1 MATLQKIRNR
11 GKILIFTVGLALFAF
26 IAEEFVRSLSYTQ
39 TERHQRVGKIYGD
52 KINVQ
57 DFNAQVEEYTDVVK
71 FTQGVNT
78 LNDDQLSMM
87 RDQVWQTLV
96 NDKIMQ
102 HECEKL
108 GITVTDAEMQDIINN
123 GRSPMLAQTPFR
135 TQQGTFDVNALK
147 QFLNQY
153 NEVMTNPDLSSEV
166 KEQYQQMN
174 NYWKFIEKTIRRQ
187 TLNNK
192 YQALLNGLM
201 VSNPVAA
208 KASFEGRTNE
218 TDIYMAALP
227 FTSIKDDDVKVEDS
241 ELKAKYE
248 ELKELFHADEET
260 RDIKYIDINV
270 TASEADKADLQKEM
284 EGYAQALA
292 EGADPAK
299 TVREA
304 ASQVPYS
311 VLPVSAKSLPHDI
324 AEKLDSMS
332 VGQQVGPFVH
342 EHDNT
347 INIVRLI
354 EKVNL
359 PDSIE
364 VRQIAVPGND
374 MAAIE
379 KTADSIMNALAAG
392 ANFDTIAKKYD
403 QPATKTWL
411 TSNQYEGQA
420 IDENNRKFLST
431 LSNAAV
437 GSTNKIVFDGQG
449 AIIAQ
454 VTDRRNII
462 AKYNVAVIKRTIDFS
477 KDTYNKA
484 FNDFSSFLAG
494 NPKAEDIEANAA
506 QAGYT
511 VQTRNNLR
519 STEHNVVNVRSTREA
534 LRWIFDEKTKVGD
547 VSPLYEC
554 GENDHL
560 LVLTLAGIHKKG
572 YLAWDDEQIREYLT
586 SEVMKDKKAAMLQEK
601 MKAAKSIAE
610 VATMEGA
617 VTDTIHHITIMSNA
631 FVSKIGASEP
641 ALEPALSGSVSK
653 AKKGDFKSGLKGKAA
668 IYAYQVLD
676 QKKSEAKF
684 DQKEEEQKLQQTIAR
699 SLGNFQSELI
709 QKADINDKRYIFF

>member
-284 EGYAQALA
+284 EGYAQALT

-601 MKAAKSIAE
+601 MKAAKSIAD
-610 VATMEGA
+610 VAKMEGA
-617 VTDTIHHITIMSNA
+617 VTDTIHHITFMSNA
-631 FVSKIGASEP
+631 FVSKIGAS
-641 ALEPALSGSVSK
+641 EPALSGSVSK

-676 QKKSEAKF
+676 QKKSDAKF

>member
-11 GKILIFTVGLALFAF
+11 GKILIATVGLAIFAF

-39 TERHQRVGKIYGD
+39 TERHQRVGKIYGE
-52 KINVQ
+52 KVNVQ
-57 DFNAQVEEYTDVVK
+57 EFNAEVEEYTDVVK

-78 LNDDQLSMM
+78 LSDDQLSMF

-96 NDKIMQ
+96 SDKIME

-123 GRSPMLAQTPFR
+123 GRSPILAQTVFR

-153 NEVMTNPDLSSEV
+153 NEVMTNPQISSEV

-187 TLNNK
+187 ALNDK

-208 KASFEGRTNE
+208 QASFDGRTNE
-218 TDIYMAALP
+218 SDIYMAALP
-227 FTSIKDDDVKVEDS
+227 FSSIKDDDVKVEDS

-248 ELKELFHADEET
+248 EMKELFRSDEET

-270 TASEADKADLQKEM
+270 TASDEDKANLQKEM
-284 EGYAQALA
+284 EGFAQALA

-311 VLPVSAKSLPHDI
+311 VLPVSAKALPHDI
-324 AEKLDSMS
+324 AEKLDSLS
-332 VGQQVGPFVH
+332 VGSQVGPFVH

-347 INIVRLI
+347 VNIVRLI
-354 EKVNL
+354 DKVNL
-359 PDSIE
+359 PDSVE
-364 VRQIAVPGND
+364 VRQIAAPGAD
-374 MAAIE
+374 MAAAE

-403 QPATKTWL
+403 QPATKTWI

-420 IDENNRKFLST
+420 IDENNRKFINT
-431 LSNAAV
+431 INTAAV
-437 GSTNKIVFDGQG
+437 GSNNKIVLDGQG
-449 AIIAQ
+449 VIIAQ
-454 VTDRRNII
+454 VTDRRNIVT
-462 AKYNVAVIKRTIDFS
+462 KYDVAVIKRAMDFS
-477 KDTYNKA
+477 KDTYGKA
-484 FNDFSSFLAG
+484 YNEFSSFLAG
-494 NPKAEDIEANAA
+494 NPKAEDIEANAT

-519 STEHNVVNVRSTREA
+519 STEHNVVNVRSTRDA

-572 YLAWDDEQIREYLT
+572 YLPWDDEQVRTFLT

-601 MKAAKSIAE
+601 MKGVKSVADVAK
-610 VATMEGA
+610 MEGA
-617 VTDTIHHITIMSNA
+617 VTDTIKHITFMGNA
-631 FVSKIGASEP
+631 FVSKIGSS
-641 ALEPALSGSVSK
+641 EPALSGSVSK
-653 AKKGDFKSGLKGKAA
+653 AKKGDFKSGIKGKAA
-668 IYAYQVLD
+668 VYAYQVLD
-676 QKKSEAKF
+676 QTKTDAKF
-684 DQKEEEQKLQQTIAR
+684 DKKEEAQKLQQTIGR
-699 SLGNFQSELI
+699 SLTSFQNELM
-709 QKADINDKRYIFF
+709 QKANISDKRYLFF

>member
-39 TERHQRVGKIYGD
+39 TERHQRVGKIYGE

-71 FTQGVNT
+71 FTQGMNT
-78 LNDDQLSMM
+78 LSDDQISMM

-96 NDKIMQ
+96 NDKLMQ

-123 GRSPMLAQTPFR
+123 GRNPMLAQTPFR
-135 TQQGTFDVNALK
+135 TAQGTFDVNALK

-153 NEVMTNPDLSSEV
+153 SEVMTNPNLASEV

-187 TLNNK
+187 TLTNK
-192 YQALLNGLM
+192 YQSLLNGLM

-208 KASFEGRTNE
+208 QASFDARSNE
-218 TDIYMAALP
+218 SEILMAALP
-227 FTSIKDDDVKVEDS
+227 FSSIKDDDVKVEDS
-241 ELKAKYE
+241 DLKAKYE
-248 ELKELFHADEET
+248 EMKEMFRADEET
-260 RDIKYIDINV
+260 RDIKYIDIKV
-270 TASEADKADLQKEM
+270 TASAEDKANLQKEM
-284 EGYAQALA
+284 EGYAQALL

-324 AEKLDSMS
+324 AEKLDSLTI
-332 VGQQVGPFVH
+332 GAQVGPFVH
-342 EHDNT
+342 DHDNT

-354 EKVNL
+354 GKATL
-359 PDSIE
+359 PDSVE
-364 VRQIAVPGND
+364 VRQIAAPGND
-374 MAAIE
+374 MAAME
-379 KTADSIMNALAAG
+379 KTADSIMTALAAG

-403 QPATKTWL
+403 QPATKTWI
-411 TSNQYEGQA
+411 TSSQYEGQA
-420 IDENNRKFLST
+420 MDENNRKFLTTITS
-431 LSNAAV
+431 AAV
-437 GSTNKIVFDGQG
+437 GSNNKIVLDGQG
-449 AIIAQ
+449 IIIAQ

-462 AKYNVAVIKRTIDFS
+462 PKYDVAVIKRAIDFS

-494 NPKAEDIEANAA
+494 NAKAEDIEANAA
-506 QAGYT
+506 QAGYN

-554 GENDHL
+554 GDNDHL
-560 LVLTLAGIHKKG
+560 LVITLAGIHKKG
-572 YLAWDDEQIREYLT
+572 YLAWDDEQIRSFLT

-601 MKAAKSIAE
+601 MKGAKS
-610 VATMEGA
+610 VADVAKIEGA
-617 VTDTIHHITIMSNA
+617 VTDTIKHITFASSA
-631 FVSKIGASEP
+631 FVSKIGSSEP
-641 ALEPALSGSVSK
+641 ILSGSVSK
-653 AKKGDFKSGLKGKAA
+653 AKKGEFKPGIKGRSAV
-668 IYAYQVLD
+668 YAYQVLD
-676 QKKSEAKF
+676 QTKNGAKF
-684 DQKEEEQKLQQTIAR
+684 DKKEEEQKLQQNIGR
-699 SLGNFQSELI
+699 YLSNFTSELM
-709 QKADINDKRYIFF
+709 QKADVNDKRYIFF

>member
-248 ELKELFHADEET
+248 ELKELFRADEET

-601 MKAAKSIAE
+601 MKAAKSIAD
-610 VATMEGA
+610 VAKMEGA
-617 VTDTIHHITIMSNA
+617 VTDTIHHITFMSNA
-631 FVSKIGASEP
+631 FVSKIGAS
-641 ALEPALSGSVSK
+641 EPALSGSVSK

>member
-39 TERHQRVGKIYGD
+39 TERHQRVGKIYGE

-71 FTQGVNT
+71 FTQGMNT
-78 LNDDQLSMM
+78 LSDDQISMM

-96 NDKIMQ
+96 NDKLMQ

-123 GRSPMLAQTPFR
+123 GRNPMLAQTPFR
-135 TQQGTFDVNALK
+135 TAQGTFDVNALK
-147 QFLNQY
+147 QFLNQF
-153 NEVMTNPDLSSEV
+153 NQVMTNPNLSSEV

-187 TLNNK
+187 TLTNK
-192 YQALLNGLM
+192 YQSLLNGLM

-208 KASFEGRTNE
+208 QASFDARSNE
-218 TDIYMAALP
+218 SEILMAALP
-227 FTSIKDDDVKVEDS
+227 FSSIKDDDVKVEDS
-241 ELKAKYE
+241 DLKAKYE
-248 ELKELFHADEET
+248 EMKEMFRADEET
-260 RDIKYIDINV
+260 RDIKYIDIKV
-270 TASEADKADLQKEM
+270 TASAEDKANLQKEM
-284 EGYAQALA
+284 EGYAQALL

-324 AEKLDSMS
+324 AEKLDSLPI
-332 VGQQVGPFVH
+332 GAQVGPFVH
-342 EHDNT
+342 DHDNT

-354 EKVNL
+354 GKATL
-359 PDSIE
+359 PDSVE
-364 VRQIAVPGND
+364 VRQIAAPGND
-374 MAAIE
+374 MAAME
-379 KTADSIMNALAAG
+379 KTADSIMTALAAG

-403 QPATKTWL
+403 QPATKTWI
-411 TSNQYEGQA
+411 TSSQYEGQA
-420 IDENNRKFLST
+420 MDENNRKFLTTITS
-431 LSNAAV
+431 AAV
-437 GSTNKIVFDGQG
+437 GSNNKIVLDGQG
-449 AIIAQ
+449 IIIAQ

-462 AKYNVAVIKRTIDFS
+462 PKYDVAVIKRAIDFS

-494 NPKAEDIEANAA
+494 NAKAEDIEANAA
-506 QAGYT
+506 QAGYN

-554 GENDHL
+554 GDNDHL
-560 LVLTLAGIHKKG
+560 LVITLAGIHKKG
-572 YLAWDDEQIREYLT
+572 YLAWDDEQIRSFLT

-601 MKAAKSIAE
+601 MKNAKS
-610 VATMEGA
+610 VADVAKIEGA
-617 VTDTIHHITIMSNA
+617 VTDTIKHITFASNA
-631 FVSKIGASEP
+631 FVSKIGSSEP
-641 ALEPALSGSVSK
+641 ILSGSVSK
-653 AKKGDFKSGLKGKAA
+653 AKKGEFKPGIKGRSAV
-668 IYAYQVLD
+668 YAYQVLD
-676 QKKSEAKF
+676 QTKNGAKF
-684 DQKEEEQKLQQTIAR
+684 DKKEEEQKLQQNIGR
-699 SLGNFQSELI
+699 YLSNFTSELM
-709 QKADINDKRYIFF
+709 QKADVNDKRYIFF

>member
-11 GKILIFTVGLALFAF
+11 GKILIFTVGLAIFAF

-39 TERHQRVGKIYGD
+39 TERHQRVGKIYGE

-57 DFNAQVEEYTDVVK
+57 EFNAQVEEYTDVVK

-78 LNDDQLSMM
+78 LSDDQISMM

-96 NDKIMQ
+96 NDKLME

-123 GRSPMLAQTPFR
+123 GRNPMLAQTPFR
-135 TQQGTFDVNALK
+135 TAQGTFDVNALK

-153 NEVMTNPDLSSEV
+153 SEVMTNPNLASEV

-187 TLNNK
+187 TLTNK
-192 YQALLNGLM
+192 YQSLLNGLM

-208 KASFEGRTNE
+208 QASFDARSNE
-218 TDIYMAALP
+218 SEILMAALP
-227 FTSIKDDDVKVEDS
+227 FSSIKDDDVKVEDS
-241 ELKAKYE
+241 DLKAKYE
-248 ELKELFHADEET
+248 EMKEMFRADEET
-260 RDIKYIDINV
+260 RDIKYIDIKV
-270 TASEADKADLQKEM
+270 TASAEDKANLQKEM
-284 EGYAQALA
+284 EGYAQALL

-304 ASQVPYS
+304 ASQGPYS

-324 AEKLDSMS
+324 AEKLDSLTI
-332 VGQQVGPFVH
+332 GAQVGPFVH
-342 EHDNT
+342 DHDNT

-354 EKVNL
+354 GKATL
-359 PDSIE
+359 PDSVE
-364 VRQIAVPGND
+364 VRQIAAPGND
-374 MAAIE
+374 MAAME
-379 KTADSIMNALAAG
+379 KTADSIMTALAAG

-403 QPATKTWL
+403 QPATKTWI
-411 TSNQYEGQA
+411 TSSQYEGQA
-420 IDENNRKFLST
+420 MDENNRKFLTTITS
-431 LSNAAV
+431 AAV
-437 GSTNKIVFDGQG
+437 GSNNKIVLDGQG
-449 AIIAQ
+449 IIIAQ

-462 AKYNVAVIKRTIDFS
+462 PKYDVAVIKRAIDFS

-494 NPKAEDIEANAA
+494 NAKAEDIEANAT
-506 QAGYT
+506 QAGYN

-554 GENDHL
+554 GDNDHL
-560 LVLTLAGIHKKG
+560 LVITLAGIHKKG
-572 YLAWDDEQIREYLT
+572 YLAWDDEQIRSFLT

-601 MKAAKSIAE
+601 MKGAKS
-610 VATMEGA
+610 VADVAKIEGA
-617 VTDTIHHITIMSNA
+617 VTDTIKHITFASSA
-631 FVSKIGASEP
+631 FVSKIGSSEP
-641 ALEPALSGSVSK
+641 ILSGSVSK
-653 AKKGDFKSGLKGKAA
+653 AKKGEFKPGIKGRSAV
-668 IYAYQVLD
+668 YAYQVLD
-676 QKKSEAKF
+676 QTKNGAKF
-684 DQKEEEQKLQQTIAR
+684 DKKEEEQKLQQNIGR
-699 SLGNFQSELI
+699 YLSNFTSELM
-709 QKADINDKRYIFF
+709 QKADVNDKRYIFF

>member
-11 GKILIFTVGLALFAF
+11 GKILIATVGLALFAF
-26 IAEEFVRSLSYTQ
+26 IAEEFVRSLTYTQ
-39 TERHQRVGKIYGD
+39 TESRQRVGEIYGE

-57 DFNAQVEEYTDVVK
+57 EFNALVEEYTDVVK

-78 LNDDQLSMM
+78 LSEDQLSMF
-87 RDQVWQTLV
+87 RDQVWQSLV
-96 NDKIMQ
+96 NEKVMQ

-123 GRSPMLAQTPFR
+123 GRNPMLAQTPFR
-135 TQQGTFDVNALK
+135 TAQGTFDVNALK

-153 NEVMTNPDLSSEV
+153 NEVMNNVELSSEV

-174 NYWKFIEKTIRRQ
+174 NYWKFIEKTIRQQ
-187 TLNNK
+187 TLNQK
-192 YQALLNGLM
+192 YQTLLNGLM
-201 VSNPVAA
+201 VSNPTSAQ
-208 KASFEGRTNE
+208 ASFDGRTNE

-241 ELKAKYE
+241 EIKAKYE
-248 ELKELFHADEET
+248 EMKELFRSEEET
-260 RDIKYIDINV
+260 RDIKYIDIHV
-270 TASEADKADLQKEM
+270 TASDADKANLMKEM

-311 VLPVSAKSLPHDI
+311 TLPISAKGLPHDI
-324 AEKLDSMS
+324 AEQLDSLS
-332 VGQQVGPFVH
+332 VGSQVGPFVH

-354 EKVNL
+354 EKVSL
-359 PDSIE
+359 PDSVE
-364 VRQIAVPGND
+364 VRQIAAPGSD

-379 KTADSIMNALAAG
+379 KTADSIMTALAAG

-403 QPATKTWL
+403 QPATKTWI
-411 TSNQYEGQA
+411 TSDQYEGRA

-431 LSNAAV
+431 ISTAAV
-437 GSTNKIVFDGQG
+437 GSNNKIVLDGQG
-449 AIIAQ
+449 VIITQ
-454 VTDRRNII
+454 ITDRRNIVT
-462 AKYNVAVIKRTIDFS
+462 KYDVAVIKRSIDFS
-477 KDTYNKA
+477 KDTYGKA
-484 FNDFSSFLAG
+484 YNDFSSFLAG

-511 VQTRNNLR
+511 LQTRNNVR

-572 YLAWDDEQIREYLT
+572 YLPWDDEQIRTFLT
-586 SEVMKDKKAAMLQEK
+586 SEVMKDKKAALLMEK
-601 MKAAKSIAE
+601 MKSVKSVADVAK
-610 VATMEGA
+610 MEGA
-617 VTDTIHHITIMSNA
+617 VTDTIKHITFTGNA

-641 ALEPALSGSVSK
+641 ALSGSVSK
-653 AKKGDFKSGLKGKAA
+653 AKKGEFKSGVKGKSAV
-668 IYAYQVLD
+668 YAYQVLEQTKTD
-676 QKKSEAKF
+676 AKF
-684 DQKEEEQKLQQTIAR
+684 DKKEEEQKLQQTIGR
-699 SLGNFQSELI
+699 SLGNFSGELL
-709 QKADINDKRYIFF
+709 QKADITDKRYIFF

>member
-39 TERHQRVGKIYGD
+39 TERHQRVGKIYGE

-57 DFNAQVEEYTDVVK
+57 EFNAQVEEYTDVVK

-78 LNDDQLSMM
+78 LSDDQISMM

-96 NDKIMQ
+96 NDKLME

-123 GRSPMLAQTPFR
+123 GRNPMLAQTPFR
-135 TQQGTFDVNALK
+135 TAQGTFDVNALK

-153 NEVMTNPDLSSEV
+153 SEVMTNPNLSSEV

-192 YQALLNGLM
+192 YQSLLNGLM

-208 KASFEGRTNE
+208 QASFDGRSNE
-218 TDIYMAALP
+218 SDIYMAALP

-241 ELKAKYE
+241 DLKAKYE
-248 ELKELFHADEET
+248 EMKEMFRADEET
-260 RDIKYIDINV
+260 RDIKYIDIKV
-270 TASEADKADLQKEM
+270 TASAEDKANLQKEM
-284 EGYAQALA
+284 EGYAQALL

-324 AEKLDSMS
+324 AEKLDSLTI
-332 VGQQVGPFVH
+332 GAQVGPFVH
-342 EHDNT
+342 DHDNT

-354 EKVNL
+354 GKATL
-359 PDSIE
+359 PDSVE
-364 VRQIAVPGND
+364 VRQIAAPGSD
-374 MAAIE
+374 MAAME
-379 KTADSIMNALAAG
+379 KTADSIMTALAAG

-403 QPATKTWL
+403 QPATKTWI

-420 IDENNRKFLST
+420 MDENNRKFLT
-431 LSNAAV
+431 TITNAAV
-437 GSTNKIVFDGQG
+437 GSTNKIVLDGQG
-449 AIIAQ
+449 VIIAQ

-462 AKYNVAVIKRTIDFS
+462 PKYDVAVIKRAIDFS

-494 NPKAEDIEANAA
+494 NAKAEDIEANAA
-506 QAGYT
+506 QAGYN

-560 LVLTLAGIHKKG
+560 LVITLTGIHKKG
-572 YLAWDDEQIREYLT
+572 YLPWDDEQIRTFLT
-586 SEVMKDKKAAMLQEK
+586 SEVMKDKKAVMLQEK
-601 MKAAKSIAE
+601 MKNAKSIAD
-610 VATMEGA
+610 VAKIEGA
-617 VTDTIHHITIMSNA
+617 VTDTIKHVTFTGNA

-641 ALEPALSGSVSK
+641 ILSGSVSK
-653 AKKGDFKSGLKGKAA
+653 AKKGEFKSGIKGKAA
-668 IYAYQVLD
+668 VYAYQVLEQTKTD
-676 QKKSEAKF
+676 AKF
-684 DQKEEEQKLQQTIAR
+684 DKKEEEQKLQQSASR
-699 SLGNFQSELI
+699 YLSNFTGELM

>member
-284 EGYAQALA
+284 EGYAQALT
-292 EGADPAK
+292 ECADPAK

-403 QPATKTWL
+403 QPATKAWL
-411 TSNQYEGQA
+411 TSSQYEGQA

-601 MKAAKSIAE
+601 MKAAKSIAD
-610 VATMEGA
+610 VAKMEGA
-617 VTDTIHHITIMSNA
+617 VTDTIHHITFMSNA
-631 FVSKIGASEP
+631 FVSKIGAS
-641 ALEPALSGSVSK
+641 EPALSGSVSK

-676 QKKSEAKF
+676 QKKSDAKF

>member
-39 TERHQRVGKIYGD
+39 TERHQRVGKIYGE

-57 DFNAQVEEYTDVVK
+57 EFNAQVEEYTDVVK

-78 LNDDQLSMM
+78 LSDDQISMM

-96 NDKIMQ
+96 NDKLME

-123 GRSPMLAQTPFR
+123 GRNPMLAQTPFR
-135 TQQGTFDVNALK
+135 TAQGTFDVNALK

-153 NEVMTNPDLSSEV
+153 SEVMTNPNLSSEV

-192 YQALLNGLM
+192 YQSLLNGLM

-208 KASFEGRTNE
+208 QASFDGRSNE
-218 TDIYMAALP
+218 SDIYMAALP

-241 ELKAKYE
+241 DLKAKYE
-248 ELKELFHADEET
+248 EMKEMFRADEET
-260 RDIKYIDINV
+260 RDIKYIDIKV
-270 TASEADKADLQKEM
+270 TASAEDKANLQKEM
-284 EGYAQALA
+284 EGYAQALL

-324 AEKLDSMS
+324 AEKLDSLTI
-332 VGQQVGPFVH
+332 GAQVGPFVH
-342 EHDNT
+342 DHDNT

-354 EKVNL
+354 GKATL
-359 PDSIE
+359 PDSVE
-364 VRQIAVPGND
+364 VRQIAAPGND
-374 MAAIE
+374 MAAME
-379 KTADSIMNALAAG
+379 KTADSIMTALAAG

-403 QPATKTWL
+403 QPATKTWI
-411 TSNQYEGQA
+411 TSSQYEGQA
-420 IDENNRKFLST
+420 MDENNRKFLT
-431 LSNAAV
+431 TITTAAV
-437 GSTNKIVFDGQG
+437 GSNNKIVLDGQG
-449 AIIAQ
+449 IIIAQ

-462 AKYNVAVIKRTIDFS
+462 PKYDVAVIKRAIDFS

-494 NPKAEDIEANAA
+494 NAKAEDIEANAA
-506 QAGYT
+506 QAGYN

-554 GENDHL
+554 GDNDHL
-560 LVLTLAGIHKKG
+560 LVITLAGIHKKG
-572 YLAWDDEQIREYLT
+572 YLAWDDEQIRSFLT

-601 MKAAKSIAE
+601 MKGAKS
-610 VATMEGA
+610 VADVAKIEGA
-617 VTDTIHHITIMSNA
+617 VTDTIKHITFASSA
-631 FVSKIGASEP
+631 FVSKIGSSEP
-641 ALEPALSGSVSK
+641 ILSGSVSK
-653 AKKGDFKSGLKGKAA
+653 AKKGEFKLGIKGRSAV
-668 IYAYQVLD
+668 YAYQVLD
-676 QKKSEAKF
+676 QTKNGAKF
-684 DQKEEEQKLQQTIAR
+684 DKKEEEQKLQQNIGR
-699 SLGNFQSELI
+699 YLSNFTSELM
-709 QKADINDKRYIFF
+709 QKADVNDKRYIFF